1 MDTGVGVDIR
11 TFQRGDESAQVAIY
25 NEAAATLPRFK
36 PATTQEVLRRVTAR
50 DFDPSLRFYAV
61 EGGEI
66 VGYAAASANG
76 RVSYPGC
83 RKGREACAQPL
94 FRHLLDA
101 LGKRGQRKVFA
112 AYRGDWPAVLEFFRS
127 QGFVQAREMVGF
139 YLDLQDMPTAPARRA
154 SNVTPLERADV
165 PALFAMAPQVVRCG
179 SAQELEKYL
188 FDNPY
193 FPASSLFAVRGKP
206 GEPPLAAGLMI
217 TNSTYAEPRT
227 LDAGMP
233 CFRLGAFGTEGM
245 TTKRVRGLF
254 SFLAPDNSRC
264 SQHAVE
270 LLTHAAQKIDDSD
283 EISALGA
290 QVPSDAGYWLRFYQ
304 SVFRKQGS
312 FPVLERALA

>member
-1 MDTGVGVDIR
+1 MDTGVVVDIR

-25 NEAAATLPRFK
+25 NEAAAALPKFK

-50 DFDPSLRFYAV
+50 DFDAGLRFYAV
-61 EGGEI
+61 EGGEV
-66 VGYAAASANG
+66 VGYVAANPNG
-76 RVSYPGC
+76 RVSYPWC
-83 RKGREACAQPL
+83 RKGREACAEPL
-94 FRHLLDA
+94 FRHVLEA
-101 LGKRGQRKVFA
+101 LGKRGLAKLFA
-112 AYRGDWPAVLEFFRS
+112 AYRADWPAVQDFFRGH
-127 QGFVQAREMVGF
+127 GFVQAREMVNF

-165 PALFAMAPQVVRCG
+165 AALFALAPLVVRCG
-179 SAQELEKYL
+179 SPKELEKYL

-193 FPASSLFAVRGKP
+193 FPASSLFALRGKA
-206 GEPPLAAGLMI
+206 GEPPLAAGLLVAN
-217 TNSTYAEPRT
+217 TTYAEPRT
-227 LDAGMP
+227 LDAAMP

-254 SFLAPDNSRC
+254 SFLARDDSRC
-264 SQHAVE
+264 GQHAVE
-270 LLTHAAQKIDDSD
+270 LLTHAAQHVEDSD

-312 FPVLERALA
+312 FPVLERNLA